1 MKPAYKIIGLLALA
15 LFLAPAAWAFSPKA
29 EFTKTVKREFAI
41 DPEGLTQFITKYG
54 KLDIKT
60 WDQNKVKINVTI
72 RVQARSEDEAQKVF
86 DQIRIDFT
94 SSSNLVKAETV
105 IESSSGWSWFNS
117 SKSDYTIDYEVYLPK
132 TVTLDVAHKYGDV
145 FTSAFAGR
153 VIMNLKYGNLRMDEL
168 SNNLNLDLS
177 YGNATIASVRDAEAI
192 ISYSNLTLAKVRDG
206 KFTTK
211 YSNLSIEEGNY
222 LQSDSKYDTYRVGQ
236 IEKLNS
242 RNSFGA
248 IEVRRVSDLTSYAR
262 YTDIKVAEL
271 TNSADLELEYGGARL
286 ENIRKGF
293 SEIRLNGRYTD
304 FKVQVEEG
312 ASYQLDA
319 SGKYAGILYP
329 STLKVTY
336 ENEQPTFHEV
346 SGHAGV
352 ANARS
357 VIKARL
363 DYGGLKMQ

>member
-1 MKPAYKIIGLLALA
+1 MKRVYSIISLIALA
-15 LFLAPAAWAFSPKA
+15 FLLAPAAQAASPKA
-29 EFTKTVKREFAI
+29 EFTKTVKREFSI
-41 DPEGLTQFITKYG
+41 DPNGLTQFITKYG

-60 WDQNKVKINVTI
+60 WDQDKVKVNVTI
-72 RVQARSEDEAQKVF
+72 RVQARSEEEAQKVF

-94 SSSNLVKAETV
+94 SSNNLVKAETI
-105 IESSSGWSWFNS
+105 IESSSGWSWFSS
-117 SKSDYTIDYEVYLPK
+117 SKTDYTIDYEVYLPK

-153 VIMNLKYGNLRMDEL
+153 VIMNVKYGNLRMDEL

-177 YGNATIASVRDAEAI
+177 YGNATIASVRDAEAS
-192 ISYSNLTLAKVRDG
+192 ISYSNLTLARVRDG

-222 LQSDSKYDTYRVGQ
+222 ITSDSKYDTYRIGT
-236 IEKLNS
+236 ISKLNS
-242 RNSFGA
+242 RGSFGA
-248 IEVRRVSDLTSYAR
+248 VEVNKVEDLTSFAR
-262 YTDIKVAEL
+262 YTDFKVAEL
-271 TNSADLELEYGGARL
+271 GNSADLELEYGGARL
-286 ENIRKGF
+286 EHIRKGF

-312 ASYQLDA
+312 ASYQLEA

-329 STLKVTY
+329 SAMKVTF

-346 SGHAGV
+346 TGHIGV
-352 ANARS
+352 SNARS
-357 VIKARL
+357 VIRARL

>member
-1 MKPAYKIIGLLALA
+1 MKPAYKILSLLALA
-15 LFLAPAAWAFSPKA
+15 VFLSPAAWAFSPRA
-29 EFTKTVKREFAI
+29 EFTKTVKREFSI
-41 DPEGLTQFITKYG
+41 DPAGLTQFITKYG
-54 KLDIKT
+54 KLDVKT
-60 WDQNKVKINVTI
+60 WDQDKVKINVTI
-72 RVQARSEDEAQKVF
+72 RVQARTEEEAQKVF

-94 SSSNLVKAETV
+94 SSSNLVKAETI
-105 IESSSGWSWFNS
+105 IESSSGWNWFGN
-117 SKSDYTIDYEVYLPK
+117 SKSDYTIDYEVFLPK
-132 TVTLDVAHKYGDV
+132 TVTLDIAHKYGDV

-168 SNNLNLDLS
+168 SNNINLDLS
-177 YGNATIASVRDAEAI
+177 YGNATIAAVRDAEVV

-222 LQSDSKYDTYRVGQ
+222 IQSDSKYDTYRVGQ

-242 RNSFGA
+242 RNSFGSVE
-248 IEVRRVSDLTSYAR
+248 IKRVTDLSSYAR
-262 YTDIKVAEL
+262 YTDFKISEL

-293 SEIRLNGRYTD
+293 SEVRLNGRYTD

-312 ASYQLDA
+312 ASYQLEA

-329 STLKVTY
+329 SSLKVTY

-346 SGHAGV
+346 TGHAGV